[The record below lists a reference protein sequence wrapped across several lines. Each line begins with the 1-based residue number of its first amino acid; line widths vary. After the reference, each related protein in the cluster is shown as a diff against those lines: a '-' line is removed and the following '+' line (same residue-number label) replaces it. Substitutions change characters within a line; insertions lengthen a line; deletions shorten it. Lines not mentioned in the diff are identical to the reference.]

1 LLCVTH
7 RALVFKT
14 CRQILGND
22 QDAEDATQEVF
33 ERATRYL
40 QGKSVEKPSAYLTRI
55 ARNTAYELL
64 KRKRKRLETTPL
76 PEDIVPAQA
85 SPDEA
90 EERLTLLA
98 AQQLAEQI
106 RPFITAKQYKRLQT
120 RIAEG
125 AGRIS
130 EDEAAA
136 ALEIKQSSL
145 HATDAQMSKILT
157 DAAIAARFTA
167 APTCDCIARL
177 AHEEPS
183 RALAKKIEA
192 HIETCQVCT
201 DRRARE
207 KRRIYETFYSL
218 PGVLTVPS
226 GAKLVA
232 IKKGL
237 IVGGVGAAA
246 CLTIAVVK
254 TSPFTTD
261 LPAEQAAPPPVAA
274 SATTFPTATVVA
286 QAPTSVAP
294 PKSTPVTLPSPRPPS
309 NAPTHPATP
318 PPAVRTDTPLTI
330 TVGPDA
336 IGNRTITPTG
346 CAGPKTSAIR
356 VGITSSDGIYLV
368 RLATQLNNKTNTTEM
383 RNTGGSTWTG
393 TVGPYQ
399 STKGGPVRIA
409 VVAVDKGGRI
419 AERYIGT
426 VTLDPCGR

>member
-1 LLCVTH
+1 M
-7 RALVFKT
+7 
-14 CRQILGND
+14 
-22 QDAEDATQEVF
+22 
-33 ERATRYL
+33 
-40 QGKSVEKPSAYLTRI
+40 
-55 ARNTAYELL
+55 
-64 KRKRKRLETTPL
+64 
-76 PEDIVPAQA
+76 
-85 SPDEA
+85 
-90 EERLTLLA
+90 
-98 AQQLAEQI
+98 
-106 RPFITAKQYKRLQT
+106 RPFLTAKQYKRLQT

-232 IKKGL
+232 IKKGV
-237 IVGGVGAAA
+237 IVVGVGAAA

-261 LPAEQAAPPPVAA
+261 LPAEQAAPPPIAA
-274 SATTFPTATVVA
+274 SATAFPTATVVASATAFPTATVVA
-286 QAPTSVAP
+286 QAQTSVAP
-294 PKSTPVTLPSPRPPS
+294 PKSTPVTRPSPRPPS
-309 NAPTHPATP
+309 NAPAHPAASS
-318 PPAVRTDTPLTI
+318 PAVRTDTPLTI

-393 TVGPYQ
+393 TVGPYR

-419 AERYIGT
+419 AERYIGI